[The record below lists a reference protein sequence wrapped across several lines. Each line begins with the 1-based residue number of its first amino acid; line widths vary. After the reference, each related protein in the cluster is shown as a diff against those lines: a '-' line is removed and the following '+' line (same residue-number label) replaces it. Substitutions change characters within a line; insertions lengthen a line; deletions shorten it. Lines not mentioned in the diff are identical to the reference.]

1 MATVSNEASI
11 GSITED
17 VKVTFVTPGDKKTK
31 GEKKWTEALA
41 IPEGLTA
48 AVRLTL
54 WGEHTD
60 EWIAGTSKTL
70 KLKEKDAYQNVRQFM
85 VLTGK
90 GFGGGRS
97 WGGGAPARPT
107 WDMSSGDAAKFS
119 LAIWKNQYDGVKAS
133 APELAPDTAAMAA
146 AELTKS
152 LLAAANIAI
161 TKPGA
166 AKSEAPPPAD
176 RDPGEEG

>member
-1 MATVSNEASI
+1 
-11 GSITED
+11 

-31 GEKKWTEALA
+31 GDKKWTEALA
-41 IPEGLTA
+41 IPEGLTQ

-60 EWIAGTSKTL
+60 EWTAGSSKQL
-70 KLKEKDAYQNVRQFM
+70 KLKEKDAYQNIRQFM

-90 GFGGGRS
+90 GGGGRG
-97 WGGGAPARPT
+97 WGGAPARPT

-119 LAIWKNQYDGVKAS
+119 LAIWKNQYDGIKAS
-133 APELAPDTAAMAA
+133 APDLAPDTAAMAA
-146 AELTKS
+146 AELTKV
-152 LLAAANIAI
+152 LLTAANIAI

-166 AKSEAPPPAD
+166 AKTEAPPPSDD
-176 RDPGEEG
+176 REPGEEG